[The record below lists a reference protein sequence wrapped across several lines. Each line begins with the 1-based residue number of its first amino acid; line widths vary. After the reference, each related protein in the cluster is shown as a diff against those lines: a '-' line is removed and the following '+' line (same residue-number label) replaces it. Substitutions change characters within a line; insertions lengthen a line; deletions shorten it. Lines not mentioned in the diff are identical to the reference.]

1 MSVQIKGN
9 AHTENGVGRYTGESL
24 LTRLL
29 TGFTKVRR
37 KDIVVIILSFIR
49 IDFRSLIIIMFLKNC
64 STTPPLTTFVKVHW
78 NNLITARSS
87 GCLATIK
94 DHQWPLGPGLPV
106 PDKSIERSFWVQFSS
121 CNSGFFISSLH
132 KSPCTHTFYSY
143 SHPKHLTDHP
153 PLSLT
158 RFTDTRISVLR

>member
-9 AHTENGVGRYTGESL
+9 AHTENGPVRYTGESL

-29 TGFTKVRR
+29 TGFTKIRR
-37 KDIVVIILSFIR
+37 KDIVVIILSFIIR
-49 IDFRSLIIIMFLKNC
+49 IDFRSWIIIMFLKNC

-94 DHQWPLGPGLPV
+94 DHQWPLGPGFPV

-132 KSPCTHTFYSY
+132 TFILFLLPSKTSDGSSSPELNEVYRYTYFCFE
-143 SHPKHLTDHP
+143 
-153 PLSLT
+153 
-158 RFTDTRISVLR
+158 VE